1 MRSGTIGLMALLAV
15 GCVAQPPVA
24 PKVEAPA
31 PPQAYQ
37 VQQEQEEE
45 EAVAERTRSLP
56 SLSADVRWRSEGRR
70 FVPYRSSGVPYNV
83 YRRGRLYRVY
93 FIYAAPYYIPYYVP
107 YYLPYDIPSIPR
119 TVTID
124 NHQYYPSTLTVAQGV
139 QVTWINR
146 DDEAHTVTAV
156 GLGIDYFDSG
166 NIPPGGSYS
175 HTFNAP
181 GTFSYYCRI
190 HPYMRGSVTVRAT
203 NVQYGGGYQGSY
215 GGYGG
220 Y

>member
-1 MRSGTIGLMALLAV
+1 MRSGMIGIMALLAV
-15 GCVAQPPVA
+15 GCLAQPPVA
-24 PKVEAPA
+24 PKVET
-31 PPQAYQ
+31 PQPFQ
-37 VQQEQEEE
+37 VQQDQEEE
-45 EAVAERTRSLP
+45 GAVTERTRSLP
-56 SLSADVRWRSEGRR
+56 SLSDVRWRSEGRR
-70 FVPYRSSGVPYNV
+70 LVPYRSSGTPYTV

-93 FIYAAPYYIPYYVP
+93 FIYVAPYYIPYYVP

-124 NHQYYPSTLTVAQGV
+124 DHQYYPSTVTVGQGG

-146 DDEAHTVTAV
+146 DDEPHTVTAV
-156 GLGIDYFDSG
+156 GPGIDYFDSG

-181 GTFSYYCRI
+181 GSFGYYCRI
-190 HPYMRGSVTVRAT
+190 HPYMRGAVMVRAT
-203 NVQYGGGYQGSY
+203 NVQYGSGGFPGSY